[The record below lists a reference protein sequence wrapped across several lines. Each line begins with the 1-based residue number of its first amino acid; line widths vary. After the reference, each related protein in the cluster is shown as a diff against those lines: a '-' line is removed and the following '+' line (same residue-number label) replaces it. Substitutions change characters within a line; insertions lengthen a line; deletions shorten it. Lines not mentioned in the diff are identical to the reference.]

1 MSLHFGIHH
10 IQKLREQ
17 KGIVDG
23 RNNFGSD
30 LNKIKNLL
38 NSKFKMVMSYLSGEK
53 GFLLGHHFS
62 RNPRGM
68 QRMCPVRDDAMVRT
82 DQVMAELVK

>member
-1 MSLHFGIHH
+1 MHH

-38 NSKFKMVMSYLSGEK
+38 NSEFKIVMGYLSGEK
-53 GFLLGHHFS
+53 GEGIPL
-62 RNPRGM
+62 
-68 QRMCPVRDDAMVRT
+68 RT
-82 DQVMAELVK
+82 SLQQES